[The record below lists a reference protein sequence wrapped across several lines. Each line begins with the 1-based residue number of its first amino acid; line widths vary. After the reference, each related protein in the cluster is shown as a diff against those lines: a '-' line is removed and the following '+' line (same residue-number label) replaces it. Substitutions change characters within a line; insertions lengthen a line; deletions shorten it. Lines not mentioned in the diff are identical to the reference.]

1 MSTVSIHIEG
11 HEDGVLDFP
20 EDLAAALRH
29 IADRLDSGNSGE
41 RDNEFPVEVVLPYV
55 GNVPVEVDPED
66 DDEER
71 ATWSVQY
78 SRY

>member
-11 HEDGVLDFP
+11 HEDGSLDDAW
-20 EDLAAALRH
+20 DLAKALRH
-29 IADRLDSGNSGE
+29 IADALEADDSPGQH
-41 RDNEFPVEVVLPYV
+41 DVPIPADIVMPY
-55 GNVPVEVDPED
+55 GGWSDPED
-66 DDEER
+66 DEDEEL

>member
-29 IADRLDSGNSGE
+29 IADRLDSGDSGE
-41 RDNEFPVEVVLPYV
+41 RDNYIPADVVQPYQSV
-55 GNVPVEVDPED
+55 FGDEQTDED
-66 DDEER
+66 R

-78 SRY
+78 WRV